1 MSRSEWNDDES
12 YEAAPLPAHERVWRH
27 PSEMGEQAWVMSEP
41 PLAIGRGL
49 TVATG
54 TIGCVLA
61 LAVLWTMLPTQAG
74 RDAESAVR
82 STLATRTDSG
92 LTTERTEPS
101 ATDGSLG
108 STAIS
113 AVASESTGSSL
124 SAVPTTAGQTQN
136 TAAATTTPAR
146 PLHTYQVQQG
156 STVTEVAVAVAVNG
170 GTLVVTT
177 AQAVSADLTVELML
191 PDGNLATA
199 RVLFVDD
206 RSGLAVLAPETASG
220 AMAFAVASEIVAG
233 DELTFFG
240 DEPTTVVVTDDL
252 TIPSAWADDSS
263 IIEGTPVVNQRGELV
278 ALCSHDQDGAG
289 RLVQLSNLDQLQQA
303 IGGYPGSAK
312 VWLGVV
318 LNDDPAGQLSIGGVD
333 PAGPAAL
340 AGLTSGDVI
349 VSVDGVPVAN
359 GQALTDALTSHVPGD
374 VVQLTII
381 RADATETVVSVTLA
395 APKTTL

>member
-1 MSRSEWNDDES
+1 MSRSEWNDDEP

-27 PSEMGEQAWVMSEP
+27 PSEMGEQTWVLSEP

-82 STLATRTDSG
+82 STLANRTDSG
-92 LTTERTEPS
+92 LTTARTEPS
-101 ATDGSLG
+101 ATDGPLG
-108 STAIS
+108 SAAGRAVTADS
-113 AVASESTGSSL
+113 VGSSL
-124 SAVPTTAGQTQN
+124 VASTASSQTQN
-136 TAAATTTPAR
+136 TTAGTIAPTR
-146 PLHTYQVQQG
+146 PVHTYQVQQG
-156 STVTEVAVAVAVNG
+156 TEVAVAVAVNR

-177 AQAVSADLTVELML
+177 AQAVSADLTVELMM
-191 PDGNLATA
+191 PDGNMASA
-199 RVLFVDD
+199 RVLFVDE

-220 AMAFAVASEIVAG
+220 AMAFAVASQIVAG

-240 DEPTTVVVTDDL
+240 DEPSTVVVSDDL
-252 TIPSAWADDSS
+252 TIPSAWADDAS

-278 ALCSHDQDGAG
+278 ALCSHDQDGTG

-303 IGGYPGSAK
+303 IGSYPGSAK

-318 LNDDPAGQLSIGGVD
+318 LNDDPSGQLSIGAVD
-333 PAGPAAL
+333 PVGPAAL

-349 VSVDGVPVAN
+349 VSVDGVPLVN
-359 GQALTDALTSHVPGD
+359 SQALTDALTLHAPGD
-374 VVQLTII
+374 VVKFEIV
-381 RADATETVVSVTLA
+381 RADATEAVVSVTLA
-395 APKTTL
+395 APKTSL